1 MARYRDAKCRLCRR
15 EGMKLFL
22 KGARC
27 FTDKCAIERRNY
39 PPGQHGLNRGKLTP
53 FGVQLREKQKA
64 KRIYGVL
71 ESQFRTYFQWAEAQK
86 GVTGEN
92 LLRLLEL
99 RLDNVVHRLGFAAS
113 RREGRQMVA
122 HGHFQVNGRKVSVPS
137 YLVKVGDVVQLRSTS
152 KLGARLDDNLNAGRG
167 QVPQW
172 LEVDPNEKKG
182 TVRSLPLRDDIQI
195 PVAERLIV
203 EPFEKGYALTV
214 GNSLRRTLL
223 SIVPG
228 AAVSWVKIDGVRN
241 VDARIPGVTESTIDV
256 LLNIRKLT
264 VQVPSGEPKVL
275 RLEVTGP
282 KAVTGADVPETE
294 VEIVNPEV
302 PLFTLESATTV
313 VMDLGVGVGRG
324 YEAADRKT
332 SPPPAEINGRAVWG
346 GR

>member
-71 ESQFRTYFQWAEAQK
+71 ESQFRKYFQWAEGEK

-113 RREGRQMVA
+113 RREARQMVA
-122 HGHFQVNGRKVSVPS
+122 HGHFAVNARKASVPS
-137 YLVKVGDVVQLRSTS
+137 MLLKVGDAVQLRGTS
-152 KLGARLDDNLNAGRG
+152 KMAARVDDNVNAGRG

-172 LEVDPNEKKG
+172 LEIEPNERRG
-182 TVRSLPLRDDIQI
+182 VVRSLPLREDIQI
-195 PVAERLIV
+195 PVSEQLIV
-203 EPFEKGYALTV
+203 ELYSK
-214 GNSLRRTLL
+214 
-223 SIVPG
+223 
-228 AAVSWVKIDGVRN
+228 
-241 VDARIPGVTESTIDV
+241 
-256 LLNIRKLT
+256 
-264 VQVPSGEPKVL
+264 
-275 RLEVTGP
+275 
-282 KAVTGADVPETE
+282 
-294 VEIVNPEV
+294 
-302 PLFTLESATTV
+302 
-313 VMDLGVGVGRG
+313 
-324 YEAADRKT
+324 
-332 SPPPAEINGRAVWG
+332 
-346 GR
+346 

>member
-71 ESQFRTYFQWAEAQK
+71 ESQFRKYFEWAEAQK

-122 HGHFQVNGRKVSVPS
+122 HGHFKVNGRKVSVPS

-152 KLGARLDDNLNAGRG
+152 KLGPRLDDNVNAGRG

-172 LEVDPNEKKG
+172 LELDPNEKKA

-195 PVAERLIV
+195 PVAEQLIV
-203 EPFEKGYALTV
+203 ELYSK
-214 GNSLRRTLL
+214 
-223 SIVPG
+223 
-228 AAVSWVKIDGVRN
+228 
-241 VDARIPGVTESTIDV
+241 
-256 LLNIRKLT
+256 
-264 VQVPSGEPKVL
+264 
-275 RLEVTGP
+275 
-282 KAVTGADVPETE
+282 
-294 VEIVNPEV
+294 
-302 PLFTLESATTV
+302 
-313 VMDLGVGVGRG
+313 
-324 YEAADRKT
+324 
-332 SPPPAEINGRAVWG
+332 
-346 GR
+346 